1 MKIPVHITA
10 KGPALAPDQE
20 AMIQAS
26 VAGLE
31 RYFARLVGC
40 RVVVGVPH
48 RRPGGEPVEWTFRLF
63 LTVPGGEVAV
73 TRQARASFREA
84 LEDAFDAARRRLQDY
99 AREMRGDVKLRAE
112 ELQGRVSKLLS
123 YEGYGFISAQ
133 NGDEIY
139 FHRNSV
145 PNAGF
150 DRLEIGT
157 DVRYVAEE
165 GERGAQ
171 ASTVVPLGHAVHA
184 GPPDDGAAVPA
195 LQGVTP

>member
-1 MKIPVHITA
+1 MKVPVHITA

-20 AMIQAS
+20 AMIHAS
-26 VAGLE
+26 VTGLE
-31 RYFARLVGC
+31 RFYARLVGC
-40 RVVVGVPH
+40 RVVVSVPH

-63 LTVPGGEVAV
+63 LAVPGGELAV
-73 TRQARASFREA
+73 TRQARPSFGEA
-84 LEDAFDAARRRLQDY
+84 LDDAFDAARRRLQDY
-99 AREMRGDVKLRAE
+99 AREVRGDVKLRAE
-112 ELQGRVSKLLS
+112 ELHGRVSKLLS

-150 DRLEIGT
+150 DRLEIGA

-171 ASTVVPLGHAVHA
+171 ASTVVATGRAAHA
-184 GPPDDGAAVPA
+184 GPSAEGADAPA
-195 LQGVTP
+195 LKGVIP

>member
-10 KGPALAPDQE
+10 KGPALAADQE
-20 AMIQAS
+20 AMIQGS

-31 RYFARLVGC
+31 RYYARLVGC
-40 RVVVGVPH
+40 RVVVGAPH

-63 LTVPGGEVAV
+63 LTVPGGELAV
-73 TRQARASFREA
+73 TRQARPSFREA
-84 LEDAFDAARRRLQDY
+84 LEDAFDAARRQLQDY

-123 YEGYGFISAQ
+123 YEGYGFISTQ

-165 GERGAQ
+165 GERGTQ
-171 ASTVVPLGHAVHA
+171 ASTVVAMGRAVHA
-184 GPPDDGAAVPA
+184 GPPAEGATVPI
-195 LQGVTP
+195 LKGVTP